1 MLPKCAA
8 TGSWASQRP
17 TEQSGCWRDIS
28 SSDQSHWTPTVRVNI
43 AVFQRTEKNISRV
56 CPVAFGSTEISL
68 NGRTYLT
75 ENIPKRHLFKNSA
88 IELACF
94 PGGKSSLCPE
104 GIGPLMSPGPQE
116 GQHVYLEHQQGDPKR
131 KGMLPEAAGPGWSG
145 PMGFSQTY
153 MIRGRKFSGP
163 LTTTPE
169 GFWANTHSSD
179 YPQTCAF

>member
-56 CPVAFGSTEISL
+56 CPVASGSTELEWQNLL
-68 NGRTYLT
+68 NWKHSQEASFLKQCYRTC
-75 ENIPKRHLFKNSA
+75 LFPWRQK
-88 IELACF
+88 LA
-94 PGGKSSLCPE
+94 P
-104 GIGPLMSPGPQE
+104 MSPGPQE

-153 MIRGRKFSGP
+153 MIKGRKFSGP

-169 GFWANTHSSD
+169 GFWANTH
-179 YPQTCAF
+179 